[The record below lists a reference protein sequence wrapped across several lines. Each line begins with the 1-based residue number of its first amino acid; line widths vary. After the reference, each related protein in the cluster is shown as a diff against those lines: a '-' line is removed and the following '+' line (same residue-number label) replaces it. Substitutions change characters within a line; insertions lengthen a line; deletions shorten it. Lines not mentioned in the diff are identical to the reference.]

1 MGVSVR
7 AEPCAWLEWCCSWR
21 FSGGLVGCGSA
32 EPYST
37 EVRVVLQQM
46 LLADLEANPET
57 EAILE
62 DRGISRH
69 DLIRCMIEEMEEQVS
84 EEDLFLL
91 SPAETQTLGFDA
103 GVACGEKYRD

>member
-1 MGVSVR
+1 MRVAGVVVLV
-7 AEPCAWLEWCCSWR
+7 ALL
-21 FSGGLVGCGSA
+21 GGLVGCGSA

-37 EVRVVLQQM
+37 EVRMGLQQM
-46 LLADLEANPET
+46 LLAGLEVDPET

-91 SPAETQTLGFDA
+91 SPAETQTLGYEA
-103 GVACGEKYRD
+103 GRICGEKYRD